1 MALIPANLP
10 GSKSRTVRGAVRMA
24 RTLASPMERFGF
36 VGLPNAGKSSLY
48 NALAG
53 GGALAAP
60 YAFAT
65 TDPNVGVARVPD
77 PRLDALAEMSKSRN
91 VVPATVQFV
100 DIGGLV
106 AGASKGEGLGN
117 KFLSHIRE
125 ADAIVFVLR
134 AFADDDVPGP
144 TDPLEHLGIV
154 ELELTYADLET
165 VENQIDRRRK
175 AAKGDKSLGN
185 EVAALEQAKAILET
199 GMPLYRSD
207 LKDDDRRLLRPYF
220 LLTNR
225 PVMAVVNVG
234 EDQVDDIESVVAPVR
249 DELAGRAE
257 VIAMCVQLEAEAA
270 QLDLGE
276 RGEMLEGLGLGE
288 GALPRFL
295 NAAYRL
301 LGLRTF
307 LTTGDKESR
316 AWTFRAGSKAP
327 QCAGVI
333 HGDFERGFI
342 RAEVIHWDELLELG
356 SWNKAKEVG
365 KLRVEGKDYIVQDGD
380 VLEIRFNV

>member
-1 MALIPANLP
+1 
-10 GSKSRTVRGAVRMA
+10 
-24 RTLASPMERFGF
+24 MERFGF

-77 PRLDALAEMSKSRN
+77 PRLDALAAMSKSKN

-117 KFLSHIRE
+117 RFLSHIRE
-125 ADAIVFVLR
+125 VDAVVFVLR
-134 AFADDDVPGP
+134 AFDDDDVPGP
-144 TDPLEHLGIV
+144 SDPLEHLGVV

-165 VENQIDRRRK
+165 VEKQIERRRK
-175 AAKGDKSLGN
+175 AAKGDRSLLE
-185 EVAALEQAKAILET
+185 EVAALDKAKAVLEAGT
-199 GMPLYRSD
+199 PIYRSD
-207 LKDDDRRLLRPYF
+207 LLDDERKLLKPYF

-225 PVMAVVNVG
+225 PVLALVNVG
-234 EDQVDDIESVVAPVR
+234 EDQLDDIASVIAPVQA
-249 DELAGRAE
+249 ELGDQAE
-257 VIAMCVQLEAEAA
+257 VIGMCVQLEAEAA
-270 QLDLGE
+270 LLDQSE
-276 RGEMLEGLGLGE
+276 RAEMLEGLGLGE
-288 GALPRFL
+288 GALPTFL
-295 NAAYRL
+295 HAAYKL

-307 LTTGDKESR
+307 FTTGEKESR

-342 RAEVIHWDELLELG
+342 RAEVIRWDELLELG
-356 SWNKAKEVG
+356 SWNKAKDVG
-365 KLRVEGKDYIVQDGD
+365 KLRVEGKDYLVQDGD
-380 VLEIRFNV
+380 VMEIRFNV